1 MRYTQVFQSFWNDRT
16 SRQLVKTGPAALQTY
31 LYLLSGPLSN
41 YLGAYYFNPGQ
52 AAFDLDTV
60 VEDIMAYVAQFE
72 RLGLVKHDPA
82 SEFMWVVNGAE
93 AIGALKSGDNRV
105 KAAQKEFDAI
115 PADCSFR
122 IDLHAKYA
130 ADLKLKTLDPAPA
143 TATASPASAPVA
155 ASAAE
160 AQKVLGAAE
169 IVLAQRRYLAAQS
182 PDELGRS
189 DDEVLSIVQR
199 LIALA
204 GSDKALAEISSA
216 AASRDLDLDSVAR
229 YVDALDTI

>member
-16 SRQLVKTGPAALQTY
+16 SRQLVKCGPAALQTY
-31 LYLLSGPLSN
+31 LYMLTGPLSN
-41 YLGAYYFNPGQ
+41 YLGAYYWNPAQ
-52 AAFDLDTV
+52 AALDLNTSH
-60 VEDIMAYVAQFE
+60 EDVMAYVAQFE
-72 RLGLVKHDPA
+72 RLSLVQYDPA
-82 SEFMWVVNGAE
+82 AEFIWIVTGAE

-122 IDLHAKYA
+122 REFHAKYA
-130 ADLKLKTLDPAPA
+130 ADLKLKTLEPTPAAPVSAPA
-143 TATASPASAPVA
+143 APADD
-155 ASAAE
+155 
-160 AQKVLGAAE
+160 AQKVMGAAE
-169 IVLAQRRYLAAQS
+169 IVMAQRRYLAACN

-189 DDEVLSIVQR
+189 DDDVLSIVRR

-204 GSDKALAEISSA
+204 GADKALKEISSA

-229 YVDALDTI
+229 CVDALETI